1 LEQDNI
7 VCIMGM
13 GYVGLT
19 LGAVMSNKGFD
30 VHGVEIN
37 PATLEIIRQGRAHFY
52 EANLDAL
59 IRRGIKLGKLH
70 VHEEIPEG
78 IPFDAFI
85 ITVGTPLDE
94 EGKPRMD
101 MVENVTNGI
110 CRRMRDGAMVILRST
125 VKLGT
130 SLNVVRPKLDAT
142 GKAYDLCFCPERTV
156 EGKALEELVALP
168 QIVGGLN
175 EESTARAM
183 SMFRRLTPM
192 IVKVSSLMTAELIKL
207 LDNSYRDLS
216 FAFGNEVALISEAA
230 GLDGQE
236 VIRSA
241 NMGYPRTNIAKPG
254 FVGGPCLE
262 KDPHIL
268 IDSLKGYNVV
278 PELIKKGREINEG
291 MVDYVFESVMKSL
304 APKKK
309 PVVSLMGLAFKGQPD
324 TDDLRGSLALRM
336 IRLFRER
343 KPDAVLRG
351 QDYVCSDVMIR
362 STGIEPADDVEA
374 FRGADAVIIMNNHRK
389 YFTLDIEQ
397 RALLL
402 NKSALVYD
410 CWNVFQSNLD
420 LPEWVTLHVFG
431 K

>member
-1 LEQDNI
+1 
-7 VCIMGM
+7 
-13 GYVGLT
+13 
-19 LGAVMSNKGFD
+19 
-30 VHGVEIN
+30 
-37 PATLEIIRQGRAHFY
+37 
-52 EANLDAL
+52 
-59 IRRGIKLGKLH
+59 
-70 VHEEIPEG
+70 
-78 IPFDAFI
+78 
-85 ITVGTPLDE
+85 
-94 EGKPRMD
+94 

>member
-1 LEQDNI
+1 
-7 VCIMGM
+7 MGM

-19 LGAVMSNKGFD
+19 LGAVMANKGFD

-37 PATLEIIRQGRAHFY
+37 PATLEIIRQGKAHFY
-52 EANLDAL
+52 EANLDPL

-70 VHEEIPEG
+70 AHSEIPAD
-78 IPFDAFI
+78 IDFDVFI
-85 ITVGTPLDE
+85 ITVGTPLDAD
-94 EGKPRMD
+94 GRPRMD
-101 MVENVTNGI
+101 MVENVAKGI
-110 CRRMRDGAMVILRST
+110 CERMRDGAMVILRST

-130 SLNVVRPKLDAT
+130 SLNVVKPMLDAT

-183 SMFRRLTPM
+183 GLFRRLTPT

-216 FAFGNEVALISEAA
+216 FALGNEVALVCEAV

-268 IDSLKGYNVV
+268 IDSLKPFKVV

-291 MVDYVFESVMKSL
+291 MVDFVFAAVIAALDGKERPAVT
-304 APKKK
+304 
-309 PVVSLMGLAFKGQPD
+309 LMGLAFKGQPD

-336 IRLFRER
+336 IKLFREKR
-343 KPDAVLRG
+343 PDAILRG

-362 STGIEPADDVEA
+362 STGLEAVDDVEA
-374 FRGADAVIIMNNHRK
+374 FRGADAVIVMNNHRK

-397 RALLL
+397 RVTLL
-402 NKSALVYD
+402 NEGALVYD

-420 LPEWVTLHVFG
+420 LPERVRLHVFG

>member
-1 LEQDNI
+1 VD
-7 VCIMGM
+7 
-13 GYVGLT
+13 
-19 LGAVMSNKGFD
+19 
-30 VHGVEIN
+30 
-37 PATLEIIRQGRAHFY
+37 
-52 EANLDAL
+52 
-59 IRRGIKLGKLH
+59 
-70 VHEEIPEG
+70 
-78 IPFDAFI
+78 FDAFI
-85 ITVGTPLDE
+85 ITVGTPLDAD
-94 EGKPRMD
+94 GRPRMD
-101 MVENVTNGI
+101 MVENVTTGI

-130 SLNVVRPKLDAT
+130 SLNVVKPMLDAT

-183 SMFRRLTPM
+183 NLFRRLTPT

-216 FAFGNEVALISEAA
+216 FALGNEVALVCEAV

-241 NMGYPRTNIAKPG
+241 NMGYPRTNIARPG

-268 IDSLKGYNVV
+268 IDSLKPFKVV
-278 PELIKKGREINEG
+278 PELIKKGREINES
-291 MVDYVFESVMKSL
+291 MVEFVFAAVLASL
-304 APKKK
+304 GKKER
-309 PVVSLMGLAFKGQPD
+309 PVVTLMGLAFKGQPD

-336 IRLFRER
+336 IKLFREKR
-343 KPDAVLRG
+343 PDAILRG

-362 STGIEPADDVEA
+362 STGLEAVDDVEA
-374 FRGADAVIIMNNHRK
+374 FRGADAVVVMNNHRK
-389 YFTLDIEQ
+389 YLTLDIEQ
-397 RALLL
+397 RATLL
-402 NKSALVYD
+402 NKGSLVYD

-420 LPEWVTLHVFG
+420 LPEWVNLHVFG